1 MLMRGCWLT
10 LLAGLA
16 LLQGKPDLGWSQMP
30 SGADGAQVHAP
41 EGVSRYSVGNLVT
54 GTVFDPAGSAIAYA
68 KVVLTGTDGQ
78 PFAETTTDAMGAFRI
93 EGAPS
98 GSYVLNVQA
107 KGFQDFRRDLILKK
121 KASPAIRIVLSIAAE
136 KQVVNVNADQAVPVV
151 STEVSENQNA
161 NTIDRAALDRLPVFD
176 QDYIATLSR
185 FLDDNAVGTNGITLV
200 VNGVEANGPGVAPSA
215 IQEVKINQ
223 NPYSALFSRPGRARL
238 EITTKGGTPE
248 LHGTLNFMFR
258 DSVFDA
264 RNTFAM
270 IKPPEQRRY
279 YEGSLTGPVGHRK
292 RTTFLL
298 SLDRD
303 EEDQQA
309 IVVAEGV
316 NGPINQNVP
325 TPMRHFF

>member
-16 LLQGKPDLGWSQMP
+16 LFQGKPELGWAQMP
-30 SGADGAQVHAP
+30 SGGDGAQVHAP
-41 EGVSRYSVGNLVT
+41 EGASQSSVGNSVT
-54 GTVFDPAGSAIAYA
+54 GTVLDPSGSAIAHA
-68 KVVLTGTDGQ
+68 KIVLTGTDGH
-78 PFAETTTDAMGAFRI
+78 PFAETTTDATGAFRI

-98 GSYVLNVQA
+98 GTYVLNVQA

-200 VNGVEANGPGVAPSA
+200 VNGVEANGPGVTKSA
-215 IQEVKINQ
+215 IQEVRINQ

-238 EITTKGGTPE
+238 EIITKGGSSDF
-248 LHGTLNFMFR
+248 HGNATVMFR
-258 DSVFDA
+258 DAVFDA
-264 RNTFAM
+264 TNKFA
-270 IKPPEQRRY
+270 ITKPAERRQY
-279 YEGSLTGPVGHRK
+279 YEGSLSGPLGHSKKNNFPAFSR
-292 RTTFLL
+292 
-298 SLDRD
+298 
-303 EEDQQA
+303 
-309 IVVAEGV
+309 
-316 NGPINQNVP
+316 
-325 TPMRHFF
+325 